1 MRTSD
6 RRRKGQGRER
16 AGNYVKPHIA
26 TNTGLG
32 TNFTYERKTNL
43 LTDDDRQ
50 ASLTIPM
57 CQCKPGLCCR
67 IKFGLIIHN
76 LLYAMTLDAALM
88 SDIEDDTKNVGE
100 KMKSGAKGAGE
111 KISDTG
117 KDMGEEAK
125 KAKDKVKEKLD

>member
-1 MRTSD
+1 MIEEE
-6 RRRKGQGRER
+6 KGKGRER

-57 CQCKPGLCCR
+57 CQCNPALCR
-67 IKFGLIIHN
+67 RTKFGLIIHN

-88 SDIEDDTKNVGE
+88 SDIDNDAKGLGE
-100 KMKSGAKGAGE
+100 KMKDKAKAAGE

-117 KDMGEEAK
+117 KDMGAESK
-125 KAKDKVKEKLD
+125 KAKENVKEKLD